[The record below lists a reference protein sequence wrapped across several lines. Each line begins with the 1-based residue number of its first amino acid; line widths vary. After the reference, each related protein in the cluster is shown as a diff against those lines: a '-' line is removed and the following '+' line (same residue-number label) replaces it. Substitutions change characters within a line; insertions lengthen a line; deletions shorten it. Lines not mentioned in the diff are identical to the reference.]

1 MDFPGSLRPTVF
13 MTGPLGLS
21 DVPDMSFMCSWR
33 DALTLPESLP
43 QNSEN
48 GVPHV
53 AKGLLWEPETPG
65 PLPLLPPGPDP
76 WHPGLTAQDLL
87 FRGGHPFQKQP
98 RVVLDV
104 TEQLSRFLW
113 DHGDIAFAPLGKL
126 MLENFKL
133 EGARSRSKKKTVV
146 SVKRLLQDLDGHQPW
161 GCPWAYLSYRQRRFS
176 ILGGPILGKSV
187 ANLLGDL
194 LHEEL
199 VTRWEQLLLDDAFTG
214 GALAWV
220 PGKTPRV
227 GQLVYPAGSTLDK
240 LYFQEVSLTPGG
252 NPQVLRD
259 PGHIQLRGPVRQV
272 VTRTVQGESLLAVRS
287 DYHCALWKISRQG
300 RPAPLQVL
308 QVEKG
313 ATGISLSPHLPGEL
327 AVCSRSGAIC
337 LWTPQ
342 DGLRR
347 VYKDPDTLVFRDPS
361 PWRWADFTAHPRVLT
376 VGDRTG
382 VKIVDTQ
389 VRGGDCHRQ
398 SSRTEQ
404 RHGVGWGRDLPEGM
418 KSSRSV
424 SPAGGDGAPDL
435 RLGGLTRF
443 LSQGPPGCG
452 LLLFRGGAEASCQ
465 KGERVLL
472 TQYLGEGS
480 PESLHSTL
488 HLICTQFS
496 LYLVDERLPLVPML
510 KWNHGLPSAPLLA
523 RLLPPP
529 GPGCPR
535 PLLLG
540 GQDGQLQLLHIT
552 EEASTPR
559 LAGPPQSLPS
569 RNDSLSAFPVLEP
582 KSQWRLQERL
592 KAPTIGLA
600 AAIPPSASTP
610 ILSLFQLSAA
620 GDVFH
625 QCLRLQADP
634 GPDSCAPTVSW
645 SPQATACC
653 SQWLKALLEVPPAPP
668 VWAAPTFSHRRLLG
682 CVEQREV
689 EGKVPEGLRAAMAEG
704 RLLQQRDLGSLPTAE
719 PPPAP
724 EPGPDDELSKRLEAA
739 WEGRAAAWWERRQGW
754 SSGPRQQPKR
764 HKRRTQLSSTFS
776 SLSGRLE
783 LSDATSP
790 PPSPD
795 PEARPRPPGTPPSQ
809 ELAQENW
816 ARGVPSERQQT
827 LRDYMAKLPL
837 REDPL
842 EDASVPPS
850 QTSSIRATR
859 SRQRTLQ
866 DNTAKPPLQMDTPE
880 GVSVPP
886 SQTSSIWATRSRQRT
901 LQDNTAK
908 PPLQR
913 DTPEGASVPLFQTS
927 SIRAT
932 RFRQQTLQD
941 NTAKPPLQRDTPEG
955 AFVPSSQT
963 SSIQATPSRQ
973 QTPVLSGSQRIRKK
987 PRMGF

>member
-1 MDFPGSLRPTVF
+1 MSLTCPSCAAGETHSPCRSPCPRTPRMGCRTWPRAFSGSR
-13 MTGPLGLS
+13 
-21 DVPDMSFMCSWR
+21 R
-33 DALTLPESLP
+33 
-43 QNSEN
+43 
-48 GVPHV
+48 
-53 AKGLLWEPETPG
+53 
-65 PLPLLPPGPDP
+65 PPGPFP
-76 WHPGLTAQDLL
+76 CCLL
-87 FRGGHPFQKQP
+87 
-98 RVVLDV
+98 VL
-104 TEQLSRFLW
+104 LSRFLW

-133 EGARSRSKKKTVV
+133 EGARSRSKKTTVV

-199 VTRWEQLLLDDAFTG
+199 VMRWEQLLLDDAFTG

-287 DYHCALWKISRQG
+287 DYHCALWKVSRQG

-382 VKIVDTQ
+382 VKIVDT
-389 VRGGDCHRQ
+389 
-398 SSRTEQ
+398 
-404 RHGVGWGRDLPEGM
+404 
-418 KSSRSV
+418 
-424 SPAGGDGAPDL
+424 
-435 RLGGLTRF
+435 
-443 LSQGPPGCG
+443 QGPPGCG

-552 EEASTPR
+552 GEEASTPR

-600 AAIPPSASTP
+600 AAIPPSTSTP

-739 WEGRAAAWWERRQGW
+739 WEGQAAAWWERRQGR

-783 LSDATSP
+783 LSDVTSP

-809 ELAQENW
+809 ELAQEHW

-837 REDPL
+837 REDAL
-842 EDASVPPS
+842 EDASAPPS

-859 SRQRTLQ
+859 SRQR
-866 DNTAKPPLQMDTPE
+866 
-880 GVSVPP
+880 
-886 SQTSSIWATRSRQRT
+886 
-901 LQDNTAK
+901 
-908 PPLQR
+908 
-913 DTPEGASVPLFQTS
+913 
-927 SIRAT
+927 
-932 RFRQQTLQD
+932 TLQD

>member
-389 VRGGDCHRQ
+389 
-398 SSRTEQ
+398 
-404 RHGVGWGRDLPEGM
+404 
-418 KSSRSV
+418 
-424 SPAGGDGAPDL
+424 
-435 RLGGLTRF
+435 
-443 LSQGPPGCG
+443 GPPGCG

-552 EEASTPR
+552 GEEASTPR